1 MNIYSHFEVKIRG
14 IIAAL
19 AETGDLP
26 QGLDTSRISCESP
39 RDASHGDLA
48 SNAAMVL
55 AKPAGMPPRQLAEK
69 IAEELQNIDSITG
82 VEIAGPGFIN
92 IKLSPQLWQDR
103 INDILDAGMDWG
115 RSTKGQG
122 HHVNVE
128 YVSANP
134 TGPLHAAH
142 ARGAIIGDAMAALF
156 EFSGYTVTREY
167 YINDAGAQVDTLARS
182 AYLRYR
188 EAMGDDIGEI
198 PQGFYPGDYL
208 KETGQKL
215 ADQFGD
221 KWMDADESTWLEPI
235 RDFAIDDMMAGIKAD
250 LLRLD
255 IHMDVFSS
263 ERALVKDGTVD
274 KTMANLG
281 DKGLIYEGV
290 LEPPKGKT
298 PDDWEPREQTLFKAT
313 DFGDDTDRPIKKS
326 DGTWTYFASD
336 VAYHLD
342 KLSRGS
348 ERLINIWGADHGGYV
363 KRMQAAV
370 AALSGEKDALDVRL
384 CQLVN
389 LMDKGKPVKM
399 SKRAGTFVTLSDV
412 LDSVGKDIL
421 RFIMLTRRSD
431 QSMDFDYA
439 KVTEQSRENPVFY
452 VQYAHARAMSV
463 LKQAPIK
470 ADSSADLSLLTD
482 DAELALIRMM
492 ASYPRFIEAAADA
505 HEPHRIAFYL
515 NDLAASF
522 HALWNKGRDHPEL
535 KFIIEG
541 QDDVTAA
548 RLRMVEATGLV
559 IRSGLAMLGVK
570 ATEEM

>member
-1 MNIYSHFEVKIRG
+1 
-14 IIAAL
+14 
-19 AETGDLP
+19 
-26 QGLDTSRISCESP
+26 
-39 RDASHGDLA
+39 
-48 SNAAMVL
+48 
-55 AKPAGMPPRQLAEK
+55 
-69 IAEELQNIDSITG
+69 
-82 VEIAGPGFIN
+82 
-92 IKLSPQLWQDR
+92 
-103 INDILDAGMDWG
+103 
-115 RSTKGQG
+115 
-122 HHVNVE
+122 
-128 YVSANP
+128 
-134 TGPLHAAH
+134 
-142 ARGAIIGDAMAALF
+142 
-156 EFSGYTVTREY
+156 
-167 YINDAGAQVDTLARS
+167 
-182 AYLRYR
+182 
-188 EAMGDDIGEI
+188 MGDDIGDI

-221 KWMDADESTWLEPI
+221 KWMDADEDTWLEPI

-421 RFIMLTRRSD
+421 RLIMLTRRSD

-470 ADSSADLSLLTD
+470 ADASADLSLLTD

-492 ASYPRFIEAAADA
+492 ATYPRFIEAAADA

-570 ATEEM
+570 AAEEM